1 MRLLK
6 FSIWILCAV
15 ALSLAIDVCDAA
27 NNVVTP
33 RIFPQPSESI
43 ISSTQYVQLDKVA
56 INSPNAD
63 AIEWAEKHL
72 KGWYGKYAPK
82 VVSIEMD
89 KAEESLGDE
98 GYTLNID
105 NNGVTICAES
115 LQGVRYALYSLRQ
128 IAIPQRGTDQV
139 AGWIVPVAAIKDKPQ
154 LNFRGVHI
162 CWFRETEP
170 WVVER
175 QIRLAAYYKM
185 NYAVIE
191 AWGTFKSDVA
201 PWYCWPDAT
210 MTKKEIKR
218 LKAIA
223 DDLGITLIPQI
234 NVFGHA
240 SQARGLAGKH
250 AALDINPEY
259 QPLFEPLGGWNW
271 CLSNPETRKLLQA
284 LIKERYEAFG
294 CPPFF
299 HIGGD
304 EAHKPS
310 CPDCSSQPYSQLF
323 LEHIKAMNET
333 ISSLGARTMMWHD
346 MLIERGDERWAGYVV
361 NGSKETAD
369 GFLKFPRDIII
380 CDWYYDSARET
391 YPTIDYFKGLG
402 FNVLS
407 CPWDNGS
414 GVIAQS
420 RYAHKAGIMGVLGTT
435 WHHYYGQPMARI
447 YYTLSNA
454 MWNPESPT
462 LRIMEGY
469 DRELV
474 HSHLRQIGWD
484 MKLKNPDHG
493 GTYYEDLPS
502 KPFLNN

>member
-1 MRLLK
+1 MKYLKYVLLCV
-6 FSIWILCAV
+6 L
-15 ALSLAIDVCDAA
+15 LACICSGVSRAA
-27 NNVVTP
+27 NGVIAPAIYPEPLKCELSATDYIP
-33 RIFPQPSESI
+33 F
-43 ISSTQYVQLDKVA
+43 DKVVVCA
-56 INSPNAD
+56 
-63 AIEWAEKHL
+63 EGYVWATKHL
-72 KGWYGKYAPK
+72 KSWYGKDAPQ
-82 VVSIEMD
+82 VVVDDNIS
-89 KAEESLGDE
+89 KESTFGDE
-98 GYTLNID
+98 EYEIIID
-105 NNGVTICAES
+105 SEGVNVKARS
-115 LQGVRYALYSLRQ
+115 LQAVRYALYSLRQ
-128 IAIPQRGTDQV
+128 IAIPRRGTEQV
-139 AGWIVPVAAIKDKPQ
+139 DGWIVPQGCINDKPQ
-154 LNFRGVHI
+154 IEFRGVHI

-170 WVVER
+170 WEVER

-191 AWGTFKSDVA
+191 SWGTFKSDVA
-201 PWYCWPDAT
+201 PWFGWPDGT
-210 MTKKEIKR
+210 MTKKQIKQ
-218 LKAIA
+218 LKDIA
-223 DDLGITLIPQI
+223 DDLGVTLIPQI

-310 CPDCSSQPYSQLF
+310 CPDCAAKPYSQLF

-333 ISSLGARTMMWHD
+333 ITQLGARTMMWHD
-346 MLIERGDERWAGYVV
+346 MLLEQGDSRWSGFYA
-361 NGSKETAD
+361 NGTKETAA
-369 GFLKFPRDIII
+369 GFLEFPRDVII
-380 CDWYYDSARET
+380 CDWYYESARDS
-391 YPTIDYFKGLG
+391 YPTIDYFKNLG
-402 FNVLS
+402 FSVLS
-407 CPWDNGS
+407 CPWENGS
-414 GVIAQS
+414 GTIAQS

-435 WHHYYGQPMARI
+435 WHHYFGQSLPNI
-447 YYTLSNA
+447 YYTLANA

-484 MKLKNPDHG
+484 MKLKDPRQG
-493 GTYYEDLPS
+493 GTYHYEIPS
-502 KPFLNN
+502 EPFLNN

>member
-1 MRLLK
+1 MKKAFILRVVV
-6 FSIWILCAV
+6 LCAMV
-15 ALSLAIDVCDAA
+15 FAGAEISRAA
-27 NNVVTP
+27 NDVIKP
-33 RIFPQPSESI
+33 AIFPQPLSCEL
-43 ISSTQYVQLDKVA
+43 SSTDY
-56 INSPNAD
+56 SPLSQITIFTTDTA
-63 AIEWAEKHL
+63 AKEWAQSHL
-72 KGWYGKYAPK
+72 KNWYGKQAPEVAVQQADVDSMANEEYEITIGK
-82 VVSIEMD
+82 RGVEV
-89 KAEESLGDE
+89 KAK
-98 GYTLNID
+98 TLQ
-105 NNGVTICAES
+105 A
-115 LQGVRYALYSLRQ
+115 VRYALYSLRQ
-128 IAIPQRGTDQV
+128 IAIPQRGTLQV
-139 AGWIVPVAAIKDKPQ
+139 EGWIVPNGAIKDNPQ
-154 LNFRGVHI
+154 MSFRGIHI

-170 WVVER
+170 WEVER

-191 AWGTFKSDVA
+191 SWGTFKSDVA
-201 PWYCWPDAT
+201 PWFGWPDGT
-210 MTKKEIKR
+210 MTKKQIKR
-218 LKAIA
+218 LRAIA
-223 DDLGITLIPQI
+223 DDLGVTLIPQI

-310 CPDCSSQPYSQLF
+310 CPDCAVQPYSQLF

-333 ISSLGARTMMWHD
+333 ITQLGARTMMWHD
-346 MLIERGDERWAGYVV
+346 MLLEQGDSRWSGFYA
-361 NGSKETAD
+361 NGTKETAA
-369 GFLKFPRDIII
+369 GFLEFPRDMII
-380 CDWYYDSARET
+380 CDWYYESARDA
-391 YPTIDYFKGLG
+391 YPTIDYFKNLG
-402 FNVLS
+402 FSVLS
-407 CPWDNGS
+407 CPWENGS
-414 GVIAQS
+414 GTIAQS

-435 WHHYYGQPMARI
+435 WHHYFGQSLPNI
-447 YYTLSNA
+447 YYTLANA

-484 MKLKNPDHG
+484 MKLEDPRQG
-493 GTYYEDLPS
+493 GTYHYEIPS
-502 KPFLNN
+502 EPFLNN